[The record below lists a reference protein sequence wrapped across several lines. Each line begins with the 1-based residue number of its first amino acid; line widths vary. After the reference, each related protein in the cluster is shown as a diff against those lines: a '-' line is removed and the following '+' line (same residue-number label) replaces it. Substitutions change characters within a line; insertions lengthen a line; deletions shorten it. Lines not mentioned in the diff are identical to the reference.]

1 MDARTS
7 DGTLVLVKK
16 VARGSPEV
24 HIAIFLS
31 SEELRRDP
39 RNHCVPILDVL
50 DDPADPAT
58 SFLVMPFLRNIDDPE
73 FDTVGSIL
81 QCVSQLLEV
90 SGIHNPVAPG

>member
-1 MDARTS
+1 MR
-7 DGTLVLVKK
+7 K
-16 VARGSPEV
+16 
-24 HIAIFLS
+24 
-31 SEELRRDP
+31 DP

-90 SGIHNPVAPG
+90 SGIHNPVALG